1 MPINDLWKSLSGGK
15 GEDLM
20 PKVIELLQR
29 QAETADDS
37 NTMIKKLQA
46 QMSEL
51 TGGISTLRSQID
63 DIKRHLSDVSAPSG
77 NDNYGYGGSVPA
89 FHHVDDTPA
98 LQSPPTPKGPVM
110 QTLYAI
116 MIDELTLSVIGDADR
131 RRAQFVITAKGDTG
145 IVEFNPESLS
155 FCLANI
161 EGEVAPYFEYTLNS
175 RTPVA
180 IHADN
185 TAKVTQSYDGNWK
198 MERPIHLT
206 IN

>member
-1 MPINDLWKSLSGGK
+1 MPINDLWKSLSGSK

-29 QAETADDS
+29 QLETTDESKA
-37 NTMIKKLQA
+37 MIKKLEA

-51 TGGISTLRSQID
+51 TSVVSTLRSQID
-63 DIKRHLSDVSAPSG
+63 DIKRHLSEVSAPPR
-77 NDNYGYGGSVPA
+77 NDNYGYGGSVPS
-89 FHHVDDTPA
+89 FHHVDNNPA
-98 LQSPPTPKGPVM
+98 VLSPAPKTPVM

-116 MIDELTLSVIGDADR
+116 MIDELTLSVVSDTDR
-131 RRAQFVITAKGDTG
+131 NRAQFVITAKGETG
-145 IVEFNPESLS
+145 TVKFNPDSSS

-175 RTPVA
+175 RTPVT

-185 TAKVTQSYDGNWK
+185 TAKVTLAPGGNWA
-198 MERPIHLT
+198 MDRPIHLT

>member
-1 MPINDLWKSLSGGK
+1 MPINDLFKSFGGGK

-29 QAETADDS
+29 QTETADES
-37 NTMIKKLQA
+37 KAMIKKLQSK
-46 QMSEL
+46 MSDLMGEV
-51 TGGISTLRSQID
+51 GALRSQID
-63 DIKRHLSDVSAPSG
+63 DIKRQLSDMSAPPRH
-77 NDNYGYGGSVPA
+77 DDYAYGGSMPA

-98 LQSPPTPKGPVM
+98 VQPPVPKAPVEK
-110 QTLYAI
+110 TLYAI
-116 MIDELTLSVIGDADR
+116 MIDELTLSVVGDAER
-131 RRAQFVITAKGDTG
+131 NRAQFVITAKGDTG
-145 IVEFNPESLS
+145 TVEFNPDSTS

-185 TAKVTQSYDGNWK
+185 TAEVTQSFDGSWT
-198 MERPIHLT
+198 MDRPIHLT